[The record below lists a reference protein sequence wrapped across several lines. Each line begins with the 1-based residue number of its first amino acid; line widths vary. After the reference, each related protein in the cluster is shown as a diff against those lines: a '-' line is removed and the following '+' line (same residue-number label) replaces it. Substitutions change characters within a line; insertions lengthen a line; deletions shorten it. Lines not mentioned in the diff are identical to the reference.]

1 MQKGNQSLQNI
12 TVLPCKN
19 FPTFL
24 RSRCDSSPAGYSA
37 TSHRSF
43 HFGHAW
49 ITLHHEGSK
58 TKRLPQKIW
67 CTRTLWKVGQG
78 MMSFNTTV
86 VTRNSF
92 WLFKWGGRR
101 RLLSIHTFLVVLL
114 FRLPFSLSW
123 LTVQKSSPKYWGQE
137 LAKRGCKSHTKHT
150 NICTL
155 PLSVLSPSSPYFW
168 LYCTRCIFKE
178 VEMLFDL
185 FLIALTAGICCQM
198 IF

>member
-1 MQKGNQSLQNI
+1 MQL
-12 TVLPCKN
+12 
-19 FPTFL
+19 
-24 RSRCDSSPAGYSA
+24 A
-37 TSHRSF
+37 TAAS
-43 HFGHAW
+43 
-49 ITLHHEGSK
+49 TLVMLGLHYIMKDLKLNVWHK
-58 TKRLPQKIW
+58 KIW
-67 CTRTLWKVGQG
+67 CSRTLWKVGQG

-114 FRLPFSLSW
+114 FASPFHCLD
-123 LTVQKSSPKYWGQE
+123 LQQKSSPKYWGQE

-178 VEMLFDL
+178 VEILFDL
-185 FLIALTAGICCQM
+185 FLIAWLLESVDRWFFKVDCRNSICLGHDEKKIEKNGPSIIRSMLTGDH
-198 IF
+198 